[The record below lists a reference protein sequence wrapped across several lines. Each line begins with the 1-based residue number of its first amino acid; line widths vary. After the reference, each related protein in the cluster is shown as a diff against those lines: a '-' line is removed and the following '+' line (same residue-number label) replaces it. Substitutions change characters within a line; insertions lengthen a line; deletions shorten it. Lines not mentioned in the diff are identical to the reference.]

1 MTKSTGAEPKRRT
14 QLTEAQEQEILIAT
28 STFRLLKAA
37 NIRSLHLFEHKFAE
51 TIRAIKN
58 NRYGKCCRDG
68 CSSMIA
74 EEALG
79 KLEIFCPGCLAK
91 QTATAQLLN
100 DKLVS
105 LRNDLALNKKAGD
118 KELKENSVKKT
129 GNHIADHAITNLNH
143 VLTIIVP
150 GLEKQIRDYEEAL
163 ERVYLGQYGICME
176 CEEPIPA
183 DRLEAKPECLHCV
196 ECQTKIEKASGTARI
211 RPII

>member
-1 MTKSTGAEPKRRT
+1 MPKRKT
-14 QLTEAQEQEILIAT
+14 ELSEAQVQEIEAAT
-28 STFRLLKAA
+28 TTYTMLKAA
-37 NIRSLHLFEHKFAE
+37 NARSLVLFEFKFAE
-51 TIRAIKN
+51 TVRAIEN
-58 NRYGKCCRDG
+58 NRYGKCYRDG
-68 CSSMIA
+68 CSSMVA
-74 EEALG
+74 EEALE
-79 KLEIFCPGCLAK
+79 KLEIFCPDCLAK

-100 DKLVS
+100 AKLVV
-105 LRNDLALNKKAGD
+105 LRNDLALNKRAGD

-163 ERVYLGQYGICME
+163 ERVFLGQYGICKE

-183 DRLEAKPECLHCV
+183 DRLKAKPEGLYCVDCL
-196 ECQTKIEKASGTARI
+196 TKIEKESGTARI